1 MNNSFIEVFE
11 NLIED
16 IDDPISLLANTSS
29 YIYDQI
35 KDLNWVGFYIYKNNA
50 LFLGPF
56 QGKPAT
62 SMIPLSRGV
71 CGEAARLKKIINV
84 PNVDLKENH
93 ISCDSN
99 TKSEIVFPLFINQN
113 FYAVLD
119 IDSPVIDRFNDSII
133 EKFSHIIKLIENR
146 LTSTNF

>member
-11 NLIED
+11 NVIED
-16 IDDPISLLANTSS
+16 IDDPISLIAKTSS

-62 SMIPLSRGV
+62 SLIPLSRGV

-84 PNVDLKENH
+84 PDVDLKENH

-99 TKSEIVFPLFINQN
+99 TKSEIVLPLFINQN

-119 IDSPVIDRFNDSII
+119 IDSPVIDRFNDSIV